1 MAGKTFDNH
10 EVLAALRHRLRR
22 DILRVME
29 DRKPISPRELAD
41 RLDESLSNVSYHV
54 RVLAECGVIEE
65 VATKQVRGA
74 RQHFYRCTLRAKWA
88 LTVLRAEEK
97 QQKRRK
103 RPRKAKGKK
112 KGKG

>member
-1 MAGKTFDNH
+1 MAGKTSDNH
-10 EVLAALRHRLRR
+10 ALLAALKHPLRR

-29 DRKPISPRELAD
+29 GDRRPISPRELAD

-54 RVLAECGVIEE
+54 RVLADYKVVEE

-88 LTVLRAEEK
+88 LTVLRGGE
-97 QQKRRK
+97 K
-103 RPRKAKGKK
+103 RPRRGKS
-112 KGKG
+112 GD